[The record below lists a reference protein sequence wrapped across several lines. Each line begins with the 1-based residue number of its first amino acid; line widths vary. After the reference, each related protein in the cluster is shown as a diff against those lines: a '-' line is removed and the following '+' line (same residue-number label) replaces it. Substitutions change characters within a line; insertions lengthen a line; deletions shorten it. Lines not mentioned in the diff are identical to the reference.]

1 MLVLCKLKCCHYQGV
16 SLLSTDERGEHWSRL
31 VRWIEEVFHVDIHL
45 LSKHFSNWGHDTDHR
60 VGNVTRSILP
70 PCPINDIG
78 VSSRKKFCDGQANK
92 EKNTTKD
99 LFYRDSCFAISP
111 NLQHESHRTWWKSLV
126 WRYLLYTDN
135 QLYVTSFICL
145 LVFMQ
150 TSQIPCFLPMNWV
163 GRVGCEKK

>member
-70 PCPINDIG
+70 PCSIHG
-78 VSSRKKFCDGQANK
+78 MRGSRETSCDGLANK
-92 EKNTTKD
+92 NIFQILVRYFYSRLITTRLFKIGPFPASFLPLGIFQHFHPRGFLKD
-99 LFYRDSCFAISP
+99 LPIRPLFAYCTIKSP
-111 NLQHESHRTWWKSLV
+111 R
-126 WRYLLYTDN
+126 R
-135 QLYVTSFICL
+135 
-145 LVFMQ
+145 
-150 TSQIPCFLPMNWV
+150 
-163 GRVGCEKK
+163 